1 MAFAVAGYAEIRT
14 TDSLEAIKKEIFS
27 DGKKPLVLLDVS
39 GVMLVKSD
47 AVLQRGNRA
56 WKDDWFKRN
65 YPDLSLEELFA
76 IAHVCEADISIW
88 RLVDTGWRDLIVQA
102 QEEGVKIAVLTKI
115 WMDPRNYG
123 LRLAKLKA
131 FDLPIRDEFPGLA
144 SGKTYEYFKG
154 VIETG
159 GLKGPVLEEVLSK
172 IPVRPEK
179 IIFVDD
185 QMVQVESV
193 HKVCEQLGIPCVA
206 FLFSACHKAPPL
218 DEAVGDYQLRTLVKE
233 HRWVPEN
240 KVAPAAKK

>member
-1 MAFAVAGYAEIRT
+1 MACTVAGYAEVRT
-14 TDSLEAIKKEIFS
+14 TDSLEPIRKEIFS

-65 YPDLSLEELFA
+65 YPDLSVQELFA
-76 IAHVCEADISIW
+76 IARVCEADISIW
-88 RLVDTGWRDLIVQA
+88 RLVDTGWRDLIVKA

-115 WMDPRNYG
+115 WMDPQNYG
-123 LRLAKLKA
+123 LRLAKLQA
-131 FDLPIRDEFPGLA
+131 FDLPIRDEFPSLT
-144 SGKTYEYFKG
+144 SGKTYEYSQG

-172 IPVRPEK
+172 ISNRPEK

-185 QMVQVESV
+185 QLVQVESV

-218 DEAVGDYQLRTLVKE
+218 DEAIADYQLRTLVKE
-233 HRWVPEN
+233 HRWVPAD
-240 KVAPAAKK
+240 KVPAAKK